1 MTPWKVVFCRKS
13 KRAANDNSTYYAQH
27 DDKEGVMMNV
37 LTWCLVVMSAF
48 LEDVLTE
55 FGEMEQEGEPGTTV
69 AIFGGETVAST
80 GE

>member
-1 MTPWKVVFCRKS
+1 
-13 KRAANDNSTYYAQH
+13 
-27 DDKEGVMMNV
+27 MNV
-37 LTWCLVVMSAF
+37 LTWSHECAF

-55 FGEMEQEGEPGTTV
+55 FGEMEQEGKPGARV

>member
-1 MTPWKVVFCRKS
+1 
-13 KRAANDNSTYYAQH
+13 
-27 DDKEGVMMNV
+27 MNV

-55 FGEMEQEGEPGTTV
+55 FGEMEPEGEPGTMV

-80 GE
+80 REEEEERRWVEGKELCG